1 MMDEKNLMEQIR
13 RSAEKVDVPETLRP
27 ENMQKKLEDGGK
39 KGPDKRK
46 LLTFSQKCQIALAE
60 AAVIA
65 LVFFAGRNVGVTE
78 GRLTD
83 SGQPGMTAASLQES
97 ETGTEAARATESD
110 AGAAAENADAQDTG
124 AVAGNT
130 DAQDTGAAAENAD
143 AQDTGA
149 AAVQMKSAENE
160 SAAVQEDSA
169 GNESIAVQEDSAENE
184 SAAVQEDSAEN
195 ESAAV
200 QENSAGDV
208 APQEG
213 IAPVESEEVLY
224 NRLREYQSTGNA
236 SYAKMDIAY
245 ATQEMAVEDSVAM
258 NSMASAADTGT
269 GADFSQTNLRELGVD
284 EGDIV
289 KTDGKYIYIMKRNSS
304 VKIIS
309 ANGEQMELIQTIE
322 PESLDESVRDM
333 YISGNILNLV
343 TSGTKSSMKEDAS
356 DVYYTEYYDYAKVV
370 TYDISNPEN
379 PILTGSVEQEGYYHS
394 SRKVGDYVYLF
405 TQFQPVIGDTQ
416 EDSGIMP
423 LVDGARME
431 AADIYV
437 PDELRSTSYLVIG
450 SVNVNQP
457 SEMMAHKAVVSG
469 AEQFYVSGQSIYICC
484 REWREGTGDVT
495 KIMKFSY
502 ENGDIRGIGVAELQG
517 YLNDTFSLDEYDSY
531 LRVVATDWNSG
542 DEINALYIYNA
553 QMELVGKIA
562 DIAPGETI
570 RSARFFGDTGYF
582 VTFKQT
588 DPLFSV
594 DLSDPENPQIIGAL
608 KVTGFSSYLHF
619 YGEDRLLGI
628 GYEADEDT
636 GATTGIKLSMFDISD
651 PSNVTEISRY
661 VIKGASYCAGF
672 DNYKAIL
679 VNPEKNLL
687 GFVCDDNY
695 LVFSYDEEKGFENLL
710 TYNLSQGERQ
720 QSYWYAY
727 DDVRGL
733 YINDSFYIAAS
744 DIIRAFD
751 ITESFGQK
759 AKLEF

>member
-1 MMDEKNLMEQIR
+1 MDEKKLVDQIR
-13 RSAEKVDVPETLRP
+13 QSAEEIDVPEGLRP
-27 ENMQKKLEDGGK
+27 ENVQRKLEDGEK
-39 KGPDKRK
+39 KNPGRRK
-46 LLTFSQKCQIALAE
+46 LYTFVRKYKMVLAE
-60 AAVIA
+60 AAVVA
-65 LVFFAGRNVGVTE
+65 LVFMAGRNVGITE
-78 GRLTD
+78 GRVIDSRQPEQETSAELQKIAEPYEAQNVQTSENSRGQSGSGENDTVQDGGAAVGEAGTAQGSSDAVGKAGTAQD
-83 SGQPGMTAASLQES
+83 SGTDAGDIELQEDILPI
-97 ETGTEAARATESD
+97 G
-110 AGAAAENADAQDTG
+110 
-124 AVAGNT
+124 
-130 DAQDTGAAAENAD
+130 
-143 AQDTGA
+143 
-149 AAVQMKSAENE
+149 
-160 SAAVQEDSA
+160 
-169 GNESIAVQEDSAENE
+169 
-184 SAAVQEDSAEN
+184 
-195 ESAAV
+195 
-200 QENSAGDV
+200 
-208 APQEG
+208 
-213 IAPVESEEVLY
+213 SEEALY
-224 NRLREYQSTGNA
+224 NRLKEYQEACSI
-236 SYAKMDIAY
+236 SMEKMSADY
-245 ATQEMAVEDSVAM
+245 ATAQMAMEDSADMRSTMTSSVEDGGA
-258 NSMASAADTGT
+258 
-269 GADFSQTNLRELGVD
+269 GADFSQTNLREMGVD

-289 KTDGKYIYIMKRNSS
+289 KTDGAYIYIMKRNSS

-309 ANGEQMELIQTIE
+309 AKGEQMELIQTIE

-333 YISGNILNLV
+333 YVSGNILNLV
-343 TSGTKSSMKEDAS
+343 TSGSRSSMKKDSS
-356 DVYYTEYYDYAKVV
+356 DVYYTEYYDYAKVL

-394 SRKVGDYVYLF
+394 SRKAGDYVYLF
-405 TQFQPVIGDTQ
+405 TRFQPVIGETQ
-416 EDSGIMP
+416 ADSGIMP
-423 LVDGARME
+423 LVNGARME

-437 PDELRSTSYLVIG
+437 PEELQNTSYLVIG
-450 SVNVNQP
+450 SVNVNEP
-457 SEMMAHKAVVSG
+457 SEMTAHKAVVSG
-469 AEQFYVSGQSIYICC
+469 TEHFYVSGQSIYICC
-484 REWREGTGDVT
+484 QEWKNGTGDIT

-502 ENGDIRGIGVAELQG
+502 ENGAIRGIGTAELPG
-517 YLNDTFSLDEYDSY
+517 YLNDTFSLDEYNGY

-542 DEINALYIYNA
+542 EEINALYVYDA
-553 QMELVGKIA
+553 QMELVGKIG

-628 GYEADEDT
+628 GYEADENT

-661 VIKGASYCAGF
+661 VIKGASYCAGL

-710 TYNLSQGERQ
+710 TYGLSEGERH
-720 QSYWYAY
+720 SYYWYAY

-733 YINDSFYIAAS
+733 YINDTFYLANA
-744 DIIRAFD
+744 DRVRAFD
-751 ITESFGQK
+751 MTEAFEQK

>member
-13 RSAEKVDVPETLRP
+13 QSAEKVDLPETLRP

-39 KGPDKRK
+39 KGPDRKK

-97 ETGTEAARATESD
+97 ETG
-110 AGAAAENADAQDTG
+110 AGAARNAGAATENADAQD
-124 AVAGNT
+124 A
-130 DAQDTGAAAENAD
+130 GAATENAD
-143 AQDTGA
+143 AQDAGA
-149 AAVQMKSAENE
+149 AAVQKE
-160 SAAVQEDSA
+160 SS
-169 GNESIAVQEDSAENE
+169 G
-184 SAAVQEDSAEN
+184 N

-208 APQEG
+208 ALQEG
-213 IAPVESEEVLY
+213 IAPVESEETLY

-245 ATQEMAVEDSVAM
+245 ATQEMAVEDSASM
-258 NSMASAADTGT
+258 SSMASAADT

-405 TQFQPVIGDTQ
+405 TQFQPVIRDTQ

-423 LVDGARME
+423 LVDGVRME

-450 SVNVNQP
+450 SVNVKQP
-457 SEMMAHKAVVSG
+457 SEMTAHKAVVSG

-502 ENGDIRGIGVAELQG
+502 ENGNIRGIGVAELQG
-517 YLNDTFSLDEYDSY
+517 YLNDTFSLDEYDGY

-594 DLSDPENPQIIGAL
+594 DLSDPGNPQIIGAL

-661 VIKGASYCAGF
+661 VIKGASYCAGL

-679 VNPEKNLL
+679 ADPEKNLL

-710 TYNLSQGERQ
+710 TYNLSEGGRRQ
-720 QSYWYAY
+720 YYWYAY

-733 YINDSFYIAAS
+733 YINDSFYLAAS

-751 ITESFGQK
+751 ITEAFEQK

>member
-39 KGPDKRK
+39 KGPDRRK

-83 SGQPGMTAASLQES
+83 RGQPGMTAASLQES

-110 AGAAAENADAQDTG
+110 AGAAAG
-124 AVAGNT
+124 
-130 DAQDTGAAAENAD
+130 NAD

-184 SAAVQEDSAEN
+184 SAAVQEDSTGN

-437 PDELRSTSYLVIG
+437 PEELRSTSYLVIG

-457 SEMMAHKAVVSG
+457 SEMTAHKAVVSG

-502 ENGDIRGIGVAELQG
+502 ENGDIRGSGVAELQG

-570 RSARFFGDTGYF
+570 RSARFLGDTGYF

-594 DLSDPENPQIIGAL
+594 DLSDPENPQIIRAL

-651 PSNVTEISRY
+651 PAHITEVSRTEISRY

-727 DDVRGL
+727 DDVRGI

>member
-1 MMDEKNLMEQIR
+1 MMDEKKLMEQIR
-13 RSAEKVDVPETLRP
+13 RSAEKVDVPETLCP
-27 ENMQKKLEDGGK
+27 ENVQKKLEDGGK
-39 KGPDKRK
+39 KGPDRRK

-83 SGQPGMTAASLQES
+83 SGQSGMTAASLQES
-97 ETGTEAARATESD
+97 ETGTKAAQETESDVEAAQD
-110 AGAAAENADAQDTG
+110 AGAAAENADAQD
-124 AVAGNT
+124 AGDAAENA
-130 DAQDTGAAAENAD
+130 DAQDAGAAAENAD
-143 AQDTGA
+143 AKGAGATTENADAQDDGA
-149 AAVQMKSAENE
+149 AAENTDVQDAGADAVQKKSAGNE
-160 SAAVQEDSA
+160 SAEVQEDSA
-169 GNESIAVQEDSAENE
+169 G
-184 SAAVQEDSAEN
+184 
-195 ESAAV
+195 
-200 QENSAGDV
+200 DV
-208 APQEG
+208 ALQEG
-213 IAPVESEEVLY
+213 IAPVESEEALY

-245 ATQEMAVEDSVAM
+245 ATQEIAVEEDSVAM
-258 NSMASAADTGT
+258 NSMASAADTGA

-343 TSGTKSSMKEDAS
+343 MSGTKSSMKEDAS

-423 LVDGARME
+423 LVDGARLE

-437 PDELRSTSYLVIG
+437 PDELSSTSYLVIG

-457 SEMMAHKAVVSG
+457 SEMTAHKAVVSG

-502 ENGDIRGIGVAELQG
+502 EDGNIRGIGIAELQG

-542 DEINALYIYNA
+542 EEINALYIYNA

-570 RSARFFGDTGYF
+570 RSARFLGDTGYF

-661 VIKGASYCAGF
+661 VIKGASYCMGL

-744 DIIRAFD
+744 DIIRVFD
-751 ITESFGQK
+751 ITESFEQK

>member
-39 KGPDKRK
+39 KGPDRRK

-83 SGQPGMTAASLQES
+83 SGQPGMTASSLQES
-97 ETGTEAARATESD
+97 ETGAEAARSTESD
-110 AGAAAENADAQDTG
+110 AGAAAENAAAQDAG
-124 AVAGNT
+124 AV
-130 DAQDTGAAAENAD
+130 AENAD
-143 AQDTGA
+143 AQDAGA
-149 AAVQMKSAENE
+149 DAVQKKSAENE
-160 SAAVQEDSA
+160 SAAVQKDSA
-169 GNESIAVQEDSAENE
+169 GDIAL
-184 SAAVQEDSAEN
+184 
-195 ESAAV
+195 
-200 QENSAGDV
+200 
-208 APQEG
+208 QEG

-224 NRLREYQSTGNA
+224 KRLREYQSTGNA

-258 NSMASAADTGT
+258 NSIASAADTGA

-437 PDELRSTSYLVIG
+437 PEELRSTSYLVIG

-457 SEMMAHKAVVSG
+457 SEMTAHKAVVSG

-484 REWREGTGDVT
+484 QEWREGTGDVT

-502 ENGDIRGIGVAELQG
+502 ENGNIRGIGVAELQG
-517 YLNDTFSLDEYDSY
+517 YLNDTFSLDEYDNY

-661 VIKGASYCAGF
+661 VIKGASYCAGL

-733 YINDSFYIAAS
+733 YINDSFYLAAS

-751 ITESFGQK
+751 ITESFEQK

>member
-39 KGPDKRK
+39 KGPDRRK

-60 AAVIA
+60 AVVIA

-83 SGQPGMTAASLQES
+83 SGQPGMTASSLQES
-97 ETGTEAARATESD
+97 ETGAEAARSTESD
-110 AGAAAENADAQDTG
+110 AGAAAENAAAQDAG
-124 AVAGNT
+124 AV
-130 DAQDTGAAAENAD
+130 AENAD
-143 AQDTGA
+143 AQDAGA
-149 AAVQMKSAENE
+149 DAVQKKSAENE
-160 SAAVQEDSA
+160 SAAVQKDSA
-169 GNESIAVQEDSAENE
+169 GDIAL
-184 SAAVQEDSAEN
+184 
-195 ESAAV
+195 
-200 QENSAGDV
+200 
-208 APQEG
+208 QEG

-224 NRLREYQSTGNA
+224 KRLREYQSTGNA

-258 NSMASAADTGT
+258 NSIASAADTGA

-437 PDELRSTSYLVIG
+437 PEELRSTSYLVIG

-457 SEMMAHKAVVSG
+457 SEMTAHKAVVSG

-484 REWREGTGDVT
+484 QEWREGTGDVT

-502 ENGDIRGIGVAELQG
+502 ENGNIRGIGVAELQG
-517 YLNDTFSLDEYDSY
+517 YLNDTFSLDEYDNY

-661 VIKGASYCAGF
+661 VIKGC
-672 DNYKAIL
+672 
-679 VNPEKNLL
+679 LL
-687 GFVCDDNY
+687 YTSPSPRD
-695 LVFSYDEEKGFENLL
+695 
-710 TYNLSQGERQ
+710 
-720 QSYWYAY
+720 A
-727 DDVRGL
+727 
-733 YINDSFYIAAS
+733 
-744 DIIRAFD
+744 
-751 ITESFGQK
+751 
-759 AKLEF
+759 